1 MNGCYVFN
9 IIMLNMVVKFGI
21 DILNK
26 NEVNGLWYYF
36 WFCIFCIFFG
46 ICFCI
51 VFIFCYSL
59 YNYNIGKYVID
70 ILFLLIGVVK

>member
-26 NEVNGLWYYF
+26 NEVNGL
-36 WFCIFCIFFG
+36 
-46 ICFCI
+46 
-51 VFIFCYSL
+51 
-59 YNYNIGKYVID
+59 
-70 ILFLLIGVVK
+70 